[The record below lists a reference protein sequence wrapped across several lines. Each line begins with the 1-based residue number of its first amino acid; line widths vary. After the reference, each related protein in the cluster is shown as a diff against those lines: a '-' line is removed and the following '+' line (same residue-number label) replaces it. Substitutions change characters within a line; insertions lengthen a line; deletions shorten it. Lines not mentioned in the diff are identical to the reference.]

1 MSEADLRAAAEAAA
15 RGFALGGVV
24 TSATPYGS
32 GHIHDTFCV
41 EFARGGAHAGVRQR
55 AILQRMNER
64 IFRDVPALMENIG
77 RVTRHLAEKVAGEPE
92 SERRALQLIKTRAGG
107 TWLRDEEGGAWRAY
121 RMIERARTVDAVSGS
136 EQAFEAGK
144 AFGGFQQMLA
154 DLPTPRLHETIPD
167 FHHTPKRFA
176 ALHGAIEADA
186 AGRAKS
192 AEAEIRFALSQEA
205 KARVM
210 LDAGLPERVTHNDT
224 KINNVMLDEAT
235 GEGLCVIDLDTVMP
249 GFAPYDFGDLVRT
262 TTSLAAEDE
271 RDLSKVRLEWEL
283 YEALLRGY
291 LSGTRDFMTKD
302 ERGLLA
308 FGGWLITF
316 QIGMRFLTDYLAG
329 DRYFKVHRAGQNL
342 DRARTQFALARQIE
356 AGEERMNRLAERL
369 S

>member
-1 MSEADLRAAAEAAA
+1 MSEAELRPAAEAAA
-15 RGFALGGVV
+15 RHFAMDGEP
-24 TSATPYGS
+24 TSATPHGS

-41 EFARGGAHAGVRQR
+41 EFARDSVQAGLRQR

-64 IFRDVPALMENIG
+64 IFRDVPALMDNID
-77 RVTRHLAEKVAGEPE
+77 RVTRHLAAKVAGEPE
-92 SERRALQLIKTRAGG
+92 DERRALRLIPTREGG
-107 TWLRDEEGGAWRAY
+107 TWLRDEAGDAWRAY
-121 RMIERARTVDAVSGS
+121 HMIERARTVDAVTGP

-144 AFGGFQQMLA
+144 AFGGFQRMLA
-154 DLPTPRLHETIPD
+154 DLPAPRLHETIPD

-176 ALHGAIEADA
+176 ALKRAIEADA
-186 AGRAKS
+186 VWRAKT
-192 AEAEIRFALSQEA
+192 AAAEIAFALAQEP

-235 GEGLCVIDLDTVMP
+235 GAGLCVIDLDTVMP

-262 TTSLAAEDE
+262 VTSLAAEDE

-291 LSGTRDFMTKD
+291 LTATREFLTRD

-316 QIGMRFLTDYLAG
+316 QIGMRFLTDYLEG
-329 DRYFKVHRAGQNL
+329 DRYFKVHREGQNL
-342 DRARTQFALARQIE
+342 DRCRTQFALARQIE
-356 AGEERMNRLAERL
+356 AEAARMDRLAESL
-369 S
+369 G